1 MTVPVTTRH
10 GDPFEAALAARCA
23 PGGCARLVAMASSQL
38 KWLDNSQPQTLQ
50 GAVLLSYI
58 NAFFGLLGLVTG
70 AGVLALF
77 LLIEGGAALAIANER
92 RWGYYTAVVASVLY
106 LCLEVLFLAFSVL
119 SLSFSIWVLLN
130 LAFAVVLVALLLH
143 RQSREYQR
151 VWFH

>member
-1 MTVPVTTRH
+1 
-10 GDPFEAALAARCA
+10 
-23 PGGCARLVAMASSQL
+23 MASSQL
-38 KWLDNSQPQTLQ
+38 KWLDNSQPQTLH

-58 NAFFGLLGLVTG
+58 NAFFGLLGLITG
-70 AGVLALF
+70 AGVLAV
-77 LLIEGGAALAIANER
+77 LLLAEGGAALAIANER
-92 RWGYYTAVVASVLY
+92 RWGYWTAVVASVLY